1 MKLPIL
7 VVKRLMFGGAIAIA
21 CATWFVPWAIVGWLS
36 QTLPLDDISTT
47 SAMAITSKKKPVNQE
62 SNPIPLPTQER
73 LEKAIAVRLHRM
85 QPPTPALPPEPAPS
99 PTVIVNV
106 APLFDG
112 QLIGVIRDSD
122 PKYCYAVLKWPD
134 NRIQL
139 VAQDAHL
146 TDDTGSPVVSEIDD
160 ESVTLGKGEQTQ
172 RIELRASP

>member
-1 MKLPIL
+1 M
-7 VVKRLMFGGAIAIA
+7 
-21 CATWFVPWAIVGWLS
+21 
-36 QTLPLDDISTT
+36 
-47 SAMAITSKKKPVNQE
+47 
-62 SNPIPLPTQER
+62 
-73 LEKAIAVRLHRM
+73 
-85 QPPTPALPPEPAPS
+85 PALPPETAPT